1 MEQCTV
7 LNKSV
12 RYGDVDFVLKA
23 ETGLRVFQNRGFRQ
37 TYDFKNPLLGGP
49 SREQN
54 QIVYRPIAF
63 NLLVATAR
71 QDAERP
77 PFNHRIDSTTDLTDG
92 DQEGATHRET
102 WTGNRRTSPFFGR
115 LDGVQF
121 RHSWKYA
128 GFLSSSV

>member
-37 TYDFKNPLLGGP
+37 THDFKNPLLGGP

-63 NLLVATAR
+63 NRLVATASGR
-71 QDAERP
+71 DLPCAAKKKQRSDGIPSRFLHPRDLREQPCFQESIASSREIAP
-77 PFNHRIDSTTDLTDG
+77 PI
-92 DQEGATHRET
+92 
-102 WTGNRRTSPFFGR
+102 
-115 LDGVQF
+115 
-121 RHSWKYA
+121 
-128 GFLSSSV
+128 